1 MNPRWHSGKEA
12 ACQCRIC
19 KRYGFD
25 PWVGK
30 ILWSRKWYPAPIFLP
45 GRFCGWKTP
54 VGYSPW
60 DCKVRRDWGHINT
73 HTHTHSYGEK
83 ANWSSWGAQLCPEKM
98 QQRESRLMAQGNLV
112 RRVCLH
118 TPWGWPS
125 RTGFSIANG
134 ECVITA
140 SQRGWLRQE
149 ESGVD
154 EHRGEEHVFSHTGLG
169 AHPGGTVQL
178 GALDQGFP
186 WCHLL
191 LP

>member
-1 MNPRWHSGKEA
+1 MVPCSNIIAW
-12 ACQCRIC
+12 
-19 KRYGFD
+19 
-25 PWVGK
+25 K
-30 ILWSRKWYPAPIFLP
+30 ILWMEDPSGLQSMGLQSQTWLRAYK
-45 GRFCGWKTP
+45 
-54 VGYSPW
+54 
-60 DCKVRRDWGHINT
+60 HT

-154 EHRGEEHVFSHTGLG
+154 EPRGEEHVFSHTGLG